1 MRRFLLLTIIA
12 LSAAVGAS
20 AQLRYG
26 LDLGLEVSRLSF
38 SKSVA
43 DAKNR
48 AGFFVGPKI
57 HAKIPKLGLGADIA
71 LRYAQ
76 KNAAIEVYNTQE
88 TEIFEKEQMHY
99 IEVPLNVRWDIS
111 ILKAFG
117 VFVATGPQWDWYI
130 GPSTWESTEQFKATF
145 NHHTLGWNVGT
156 GIMLFNRLNL
166 SVSYHF
172 PITDQG
178 DFVTRVYNTVAR
190 QVEDAKVDMN
200 SHSWQISLSFFFNK

>member
-1 MRRFLLLTIIA
+1 MRRFLTLTIIA
-12 LSAAVGAS
+12 LSAAMSAS

-26 LDLGLEVSRLSF
+26 LDLGLDVSRLSF

-48 AGFFVGPKI
+48 TGFFLGSKI

-76 KNAAIEVYNTQE
+76 KNAAIEVYNTLE
-88 TEIFEKEQMHY
+88 TEVYEKERMHY
-99 IEVPLNVRWDIS
+99 IEVPLHVRWDITF
-111 ILKAFG
+111 LKSFG
-117 VFVATGPQWDWYI
+117 IFIATSPQWDWYL
-130 GPSTWESTEQFKATF
+130 GPTAWESTDQFKATF
-145 NHHTLGWNVGT
+145 NQHMLSWNVGA
-156 GIMLFNRLNL
+156 GVMLFKRLNL

-178 DFVTRVYNTVAR
+178 TFVTQVYNTISK
-190 QVEDAKVDMN
+190 QVENAEVDMN